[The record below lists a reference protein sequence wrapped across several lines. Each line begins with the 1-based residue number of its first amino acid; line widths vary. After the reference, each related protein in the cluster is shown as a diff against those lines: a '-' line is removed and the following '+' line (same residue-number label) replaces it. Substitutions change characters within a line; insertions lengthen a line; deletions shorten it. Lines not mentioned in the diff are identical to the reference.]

1 MEWRDSM
8 GSFDHWTVT
17 TEDYQLFFG
26 CSREELLKDWGKEH
40 LNILKQK
47 AYYRMLRRFPVVTD
61 FAIRN
66 MYCDEDVTCEAISG
80 YSYDFF
86 QNLERQLNEIKD
98 TDPVLLNLQKYYPN
112 KNICVLDYGCGAGRY
127 AIWAKML
134 GYERVEAADVPNR
147 SFQFLRYLCNKN
159 GLNIIFREMNQ
170 ELCYLDHPIDFL
182 INNEVMEHV
191 FAPEKVIKHL
201 IHMVRLNGIAYISTF
216 FNNIY
221 LEDPS
226 HLEHNQKYQDDKLW
240 FGLLESLG
248 LQKEF
253 TDQNGVHKGW
263 RRVKQV
269 D

>member
-98 TDPVLLNLQKYYPN
+98 TDPVLLNLQKY
-112 KNICVLDYGCGAGRY
+112 
-127 AIWAKML
+127 
-134 GYERVEAADVPNR
+134 
-147 SFQFLRYLCNKN
+147 
-159 GLNIIFREMNQ
+159 
-170 ELCYLDHPIDFL
+170 
-182 INNEVMEHV
+182 
-191 FAPEKVIKHL
+191 
-201 IHMVRLNGIAYISTF
+201 
-216 FNNIY
+216 
-221 LEDPS
+221 
-226 HLEHNQKYQDDKLW
+226 QDDKLW